1 MKAWAQAVIATGI
14 FFLHFL
20 HMTLPKGTTETQ
32 GTSKAAHLGG
42 RGYLK
47 GQDSAKYQG
56 MGPFRR
62 IWATG
67 WKESGVRILRSKAE
81 DALGR

>member
-14 FFLHFL
+14 FLRFLQ
-20 HMTLPKGTTETQ
+20 MTLPKGTTETRS
-32 GTSKAAHLGG
+32 TSKAAHLGG
-42 RGYLK
+42 SGDLK
-47 GQDSAKYQG
+47 GQDSAKYRG
-56 MGPFRR
+56 MGPFRS

-67 WKESGVRILRSKAE
+67 WKGSGVRILRSKAE